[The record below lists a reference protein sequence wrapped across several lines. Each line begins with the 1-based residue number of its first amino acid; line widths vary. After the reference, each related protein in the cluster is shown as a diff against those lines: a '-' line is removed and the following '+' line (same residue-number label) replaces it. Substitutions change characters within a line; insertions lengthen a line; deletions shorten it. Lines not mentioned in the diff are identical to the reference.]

1 MYFHIQ
7 WSNDA
12 NLQQVFKEV
21 IANEGTD
28 FCSIY
33 FRQCGLENK
42 RYVLSKYKQYLEI
55 FYSSVNFTSSNIV
68 FQPGYPR
75 QLPGMNLQVAIILR
89 YPENSN
95 LTILLVPGNAMI
107 TIALRAATPF
117 YIKTGRSFIEISSYE
132 ENNMLSL
139 GLGIGIPGL
148 LLILTIV
155 SLLSM

>member
-1 MYFHIQ
+1 MYLHTQ

-33 FRQCGLENK
+33 FSQCGLENN
-42 RYVLSKYKQYLEI
+42 RYFLLKYEQYFEI
-55 FYSSVNFTSSNIV
+55 FYSSVNFTSSNVV

-75 QLPGMNLQVAIILR
+75 QLPGTNLQVAIILC
-89 YPENSN
+89 YPANTN
-95 LTILLVPGNAMI
+95 LTILVPGNAMI

-148 LLILTIV
+148 LLLLTII